1 MATVRDEIC
10 PHFGVCGGCATQ
22 NILYDNQL
30 KKKEGIVRSFFADL
44 HPSEFQPILPSPDI
58 FYYRNK
64 MEFSFGNK
72 YDVWRL
78 KKFEERS
85 VEVRSPNMEIHLGL
99 HPKGRFA
106 LVAPTPE
113 CRLQSE
119 ESQRVCETVAT
130 WASRHQIP
138 VYIRKKNEGV
148 LRHLV
153 IREGKNTHERM
164 VNLFTTGTLEAEK
177 VSELADILKAAVP
190 ITTFLWTVND
200 ALSDVAQGDVKSV
213 YWGNGVISERVNEVE
228 LRITPSSFMQTNT
241 KASERMTRILR
252 QWIDNARPFHV
263 DGGTGTLVDLYCGTG
278 TIGLNLAPRFKRL
291 IGIESND
298 DAVQDARANAV
309 ANGILNTEFITG
321 RVEDLTAVLKG
332 INGIEDAV
340 IVVDPPRPG
349 LHAKVSQ
356 ALLDVSAPTV
366 FYVSCNPETL
376 ARDLRLLGA
385 KYRIERV
392 QPMDFFP
399 HTDHVETL
407 VQLKKI

>member
-1 MATVRDEIC
+1 
-10 PHFGVCGGCATQ
+10 VCGGCATQ

-263 DGGTGTLVDLYCGTG
+263 DGGTGTLVDLYCRTG

-340 IVVDPPRPG
+340 IVVDLFWLG